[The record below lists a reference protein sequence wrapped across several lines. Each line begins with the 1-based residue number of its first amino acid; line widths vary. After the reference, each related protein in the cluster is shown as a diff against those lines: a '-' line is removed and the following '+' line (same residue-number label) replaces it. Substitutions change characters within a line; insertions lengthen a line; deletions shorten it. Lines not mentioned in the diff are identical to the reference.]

1 MSFPMNISTKTAID
15 RRSFL
20 RGVGIT
26 LALPM
31 LEAMRPAFAA
41 AAPAPRRR
49 MICIMTPLGIHAEN
63 LFPKDTGKGYTP
75 SPYLEALQ
83 PLRDKFTV
91 FSGLSHPDVE
101 SGHDSERSF
110 LTAAP
115 RPSSPGFRNSV
126 SLDQYAA
133 ERIGAETRF
142 ASLQLS
148 SNNGS
153 ISWSRGGVQIPSDAS
168 PSRVFSRLFLG
179 GSPAEVQRQKQKL
192 QVGRSI
198 MDTVAGQAKRFQ
210 QSLGRRDQ
218 EKLDEYFTSVREL
231 EQKLAK
237 SQEWAARPKPQVDV
251 KPPEDI
257 RDETDLLGRTR
268 LMYDLMHLALQTD
281 ST

>member
-1 MSFPMNISTKTAID
+1 MNISTNHALD
-15 RRSFL
+15 RRAFL
-20 RGVGIT
+20 RAGGIA
-26 LALPM
+26 LALPL
-31 LEAMRPAFAA
+31 LEAMTPVFAA
-41 AAPAPRRR
+41 AAPAAKRR

-63 LFPKDTGKGYTP
+63 LFPQDTGAGYTP
-75 SPYLEALQ
+75 SLYLQGLQ
-83 PLRDKFTV
+83 PLRNKFTV
-91 FSGLSHPDVE
+91 FSGLSHPDVDA
-101 SGHDSERSF
+101 GHDSERSF

-115 RPSSPGFRNSV
+115 HPGAPGFRNSV

-142 ASLQLS
+142 ASVQLS

-168 PSRVFSRLFLG
+168 PSRVFARLFLG
-179 GSPAEVQRQKQKL
+179 GSPAEVQRQRQKL

-198 MDTVAGQAKRFQ
+198 MDTIEGQAKRFQ

-237 SQEWAARPKPQVDV
+237 GQDWAAKPKPHVDA
-251 KPPEDI
+251 KPPED
-257 RDETDLLGRTR
+257 
-268 LMYDLMHLALQTD
+268 
-281 ST
+281 